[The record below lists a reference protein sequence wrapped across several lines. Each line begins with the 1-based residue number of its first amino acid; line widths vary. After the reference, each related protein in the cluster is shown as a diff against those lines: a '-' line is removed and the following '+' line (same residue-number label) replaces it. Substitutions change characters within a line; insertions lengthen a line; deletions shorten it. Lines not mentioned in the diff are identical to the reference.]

1 MKGYRFYMQD
11 FKVDILGSEWSVKF
25 GNKKQYPSLTNA
37 DGYTDLSTREIVVDD
52 METSQGQI
60 GVKADLKSYQKQVI
74 RHEIIHAFLMESG
87 LDSNSNSADSWAT
100 NEEMVD
106 WFAIQSPK
114 IFKVF
119 NELKLMGGDNNGHYN
134 IRLMYSNRYD
144 LLHRRNGL

>member
-52 METSQGQI
+52 MEASQGQI

-119 NELKLMGGDNNGHYN
+119 NELKLMRGDNNGHYN
-134 IRLMYSNRYD
+134 IRLMRSNRYD

>member
-11 FKVDILGSEWSVKF
+11 FKVNILGSEWSVKF
-25 GNKKQYPSLTNA
+25 GNEEEYPDLSEM

-52 METSQGQI
+52 MKASQGQI
-60 GVKADLKSYQKQVI
+60 GAKVDLGSYQKQVV
-74 RHEIIHAFLMESG
+74 RHEIIHAFLLESG
-87 LDSNSNSADSWAT
+87 LDSNSNSVGSWAV

-119 NELKLMGGDNNGHYN
+119 RE
-134 IRLMYSNRYD
+134 YD
-144 LLHRRNGL
+144 LM